1 MGNEITEK
9 LSLIQ
14 EELEKLSKEASAMTS
29 EHLIYYDAIKRVID
43 CTINHEEI
51 RERFDEIN
59 GHLFAM
65 ANFDFSKRLKI
76 ENAKDLFSCFGLTL
90 NMVNEELD
98 GLVIHRHYMEK
109 VLDMLIDEKPDLL
122 LITNNNFDVINF
134 HKAKGTF
141 HHIKKESIL
150 NEQISLVFKHL
161 SVEFEE
167 NKNAKIFKSKI
178 KLNQELGGGYYD
190 LTSFEIKYHVR
201 SHEVLSEGYIYCF
214 KEIKKG
220 DD

>member
-1 MGNEITEK
+1 MANEITEK

-14 EELEKLSKEASAMTS
+14 RELEKLSKEANAMTN
-29 EHLIYYDAIKRVID
+29 EHLVYYDAIKKVID

-59 GHLFAM
+59 GQLFSM

-98 GLVIHRHYMEK
+98 GLVIHRHYMDK
-109 VLDMLIDEKPDLL
+109 VLDILIEERPDLL
-122 LITNNNFDVINF
+122 LITNNEGNIINF
-134 HKAKGTF
+134 HKAKDSF
-141 HHIKKESIL
+141 VNIKKESIL
-150 NEQISLVFKHL
+150 NHEVSLLFKHYSL
-161 SVEFEE
+161 EFEE
-167 NKNAKIFKSKI
+167 NKNAKIFKSKVQ
-178 KLNQELGGGYYD
+178 LNQDLGNLFCH
-190 LTSFEIKYHVR
+190 LTSVEIKYHVR
-201 SHEVLSEGYIYCF
+201 SHEILSEGYIYCF